1 MNIPQLPNDI
11 IINILKERMNIKKDE
26 RFRDMY
32 DDVMSDFMLAVEQ
45 VKMEEIKDCHRDDNL
60 TDEQIKNIF
69 NTEDNADFI
78 MDYVVGDGYNHL
90 NNFLILPGEYT
101 PWDSS

>member
-32 DDVMSDFMLAVEQ
+32 DDVLTDFMLAVEQ
-45 VKMEEIKDCHRDDNL
+45 VKRECIKVDASKPLTQEEEDK
-60 TDEQIKNIF
+60 IF
-69 NTEDNADFI
+69 NETDNADFI